1 VLLITW
7 NVNSLRVRLPR
18 ILELLET
25 HQPEIVCLQET
36 KCAPEGFPEAELAAA
51 GYRAVHHSGGRS
63 AGVALLAREPLA
75 LDDPRRGLPEE
86 PDDTEARWC
95 EATIGGV
102 RVINVYSSIPTRS
115 TPARSC
121 ASTAAST

>member
-1 VLLITW
+1 MLLITW

-25 HQPEIVCLQET
+25 HQPEIVCLQRT

-51 GYRAVHHSGGRS
+51 GYRAVHHSGGRW

-75 LDDPRRGLPEE
+75 LDDPRRELPEE
-86 PDDTEARWC
+86 PDDTEARWRS
-95 EATIGGV
+95 A
-102 RVINVYSSIPTRS
+102 SSS
-115 TPARSC
+115 GL
-121 ASTAAST
+121 ASSGWVS